1 MLQYI
6 DTHAHLDGPEFDDD
20 LDEVIGRARAAGVAA
35 VFVPG
40 IDRASIASVRDICN
54 RYPGYLLSYGRSAAR
69 GGEGRLGGCAQ

>member
-20 LDEVIGRARAAGVAA
+20 QDEVIGRARAAGVAA

-54 RYPGYLLSYGRSAAR
+54 RYPGYCYPMVVCSPRR
-69 GGEGRLGGCAQ
+69 